1 MTSNLLYIGV
11 DFHPHQQTVA
21 WCDTRTGETQ
31 TLTLHHDLEKVRKF
45 YQSLEPAI
53 VGIEA
58 TCKAVWFENLLAET
72 DHQLR
77 VGNPVL
83 IRRRATSRH
92 KSDRRDAELILNLL
106 LKGEFPAIWRRSR
119 ENNRILEILKLRSSF
134 VKQRTQTYNRLQAL
148 AKNFGLP
155 RGQIKAKYYQSW
167 LRQLELDDSSQLQRR
182 HLFGLIEKLDEQIA
196 ELDNWLQRAAETD
209 QRVQLLLTQKGV
221 GRLTALAVV
230 NTIGELARF
239 DRPTKQIPAYLGL
252 EPSSKTTN
260 FPSYSSLCSS
270 IHCKAR
276 LNFSFFLSSSAF
288 FASVSVC
295 SF

>member
-31 TLTLHHDLEKVRKF
+31 TLTLHYDLEKVRKF

-72 DHQLR
+72 DHQLW

-106 LKGEFPAIWRRSR
+106 LKGEFPVIWRRLR
-119 ENNRILEILKLRSSF
+119 QNNRILDVLKLRSSF
-134 VKQRTQTYNRLQAL
+134 VKQRTQTSNRLQAL

-155 RGQIKAKYYQSW
+155 RGQIKSKYYQSW
-167 LRQLELDDSSQLQRR
+167 LRQFELDDSSQLQRR
-182 HLFGLIEKLDEQIA
+182 QLFGLVEKLDEQIA
-196 ELDNWLQRAAETD
+196 ELDNWLQTASETD

-230 NTIGELARF
+230 NTIGDISRF

-252 EPSSKTTN
+252 EPSSKTN
-260 FPSYSSLCSS
+260 CPSYSSLCSS